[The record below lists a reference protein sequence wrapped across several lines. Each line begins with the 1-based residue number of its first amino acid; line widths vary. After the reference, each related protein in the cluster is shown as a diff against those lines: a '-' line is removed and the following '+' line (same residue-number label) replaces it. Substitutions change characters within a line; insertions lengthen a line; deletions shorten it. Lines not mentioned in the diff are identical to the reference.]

1 MPKLNV
7 IGMIVLCLGVAAGA
21 AVLALRAP
29 ASKIDSPRVERLIRR
44 LGDTDPDLRR
54 EAERELKDLGRKA
67 EPALHEAAKA
77 ANPVVAERA
86 RAILGLKPANLPHEG
101 PGGGITIPVPETG
114 VRLTLQI
121 TSAQSRRGEPFQYY
135 LRLHNGTKRAIAI
148 ARRLRDGRPL
158 YAGFGAFET
167 IDAEGRRVVHLDSD
181 DDCEFP
187 EGTTLEIV
195 IVRPGDS
202 LDLAPG
208 MRHLGIGAYGTFRV
222 RFVYDATEGSEY
234 RERVAS
240 GHHAGSALP
249 AERFESNEVSV
260 TVY

>member
-29 ASKIDSPRVERLIRR
+29 ASKIDSPRVDRLIRR
-44 LGDTDPDLRR
+44 LADTDPDLRR

-67 EPALHEAAKA
+67 EPALHEAAKG

-114 VRLTLQI
+114 VRLTLQV
-121 TSAQSRRGEPFQYY
+121 TSVPERPEPIQYY
-135 LRLHNGTKRAIAI
+135 LRLHNGTKRAIAL
-148 ARRLRDGRPL
+148 ARRLRDGRPE
-158 YAGFGAFET
+158 YAGFGGFER
-167 IDAEGRRVVHLDSD
+167 IDAEGRVVVLNDSLDAGYSTKA
-181 DDCEFP
+181 P
-187 EGTTLEIV
+187 ALEVV
-195 IVRPGDS
+195 IVSPGES

-208 MRHLGIGAYGTFRV
+208 GGIFRIEEAGTFRV
-222 RFVYDATEGSEY
+222 RFVYTATEGSEY
-234 RERVAS
+234 RERLAS
-240 GHHAGSALP
+240 GHHAGLALP